1 MRMKDWKG
9 YRGVTSGK
17 LTQYGVNLP
26 QYASKSYQYEGLE
39 ILYSIV

>member
-1 MRMKDWKG
+1 MRDWTG

-17 LTQYGVNLP
+17 VTQYCVNLP